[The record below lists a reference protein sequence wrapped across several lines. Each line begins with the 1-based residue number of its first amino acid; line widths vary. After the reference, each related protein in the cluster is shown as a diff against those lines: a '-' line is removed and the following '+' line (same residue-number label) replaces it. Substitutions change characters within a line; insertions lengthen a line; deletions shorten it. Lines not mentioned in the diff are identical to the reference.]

1 MKKLI
6 LAAALFILPSTAHA
20 NIAQLCPSIGEL
32 AGIIMEVRQA
42 GVSKEA
48 MLATVKPN
56 IVAKLTISLVN
67 QAYLTPIYF
76 SESLRQKTIASFKN
90 EAEYICYKAAAE

>member
-1 MKKLI
+1 MKKLL
-6 LAAALFILPSTAHA
+6 LAAALFILPSPAYA
-20 NIAQLCPSIGEL
+20 NIAPLCPSIAEL

-48 MLATVKPN
+48 MLATVQPSP
-56 IVAKLTISLVN
+56 VAKLTITLVN

-76 SESLRQKTIASFKN
+76 SESLKLRTIASFKN
-90 EAEYICYKAAAE
+90 EAEYICYKVAAE

>member
-20 NIAQLCPSIGEL
+20 NIAPLCPSIGEL
-32 AGIIMEVRQA
+32 AGIIMEARQA
-42 GVSKEA
+42 GLSKEA
-48 MLATVKPN
+48 MLATVQPS

-76 SESLRQKTIASFKN
+76 NESLKQRTIASFKN
-90 EAEYICYKAAAE
+90 EAEYIYYKVAYE